1 MIELSARVQHRHDD
15 FGRRPIL
22 GLVHV
27 DRHAAAVVLDGDR
40 VVVVDDDVDVIAVPG
55 ERLVDG
61 VVDDFVHHVVQ
72 ARAVVR
78 IADIH
83 AGPLAHG
90 FQALEDLDFV
100 GVVIVGS
107 IAINDFRLAHFGG
120 TKV

>member
-1 MIELSARVQHRHDD
+1 MEHRHRQLDAGNLLRGVWID
-15 FGRRPIL
+15 GN
-22 GLVHV
+22 
-27 DRHAAAVVLDGDR
+27 AAAVVLDGDR
-40 VVVVDDDVDVIAVPG
+40 VVVVDDDVDVIAVSG
-55 ERLVDG
+55 QRLVDG

-90 FQALEDLDFV
+90 FEALEDLDFV